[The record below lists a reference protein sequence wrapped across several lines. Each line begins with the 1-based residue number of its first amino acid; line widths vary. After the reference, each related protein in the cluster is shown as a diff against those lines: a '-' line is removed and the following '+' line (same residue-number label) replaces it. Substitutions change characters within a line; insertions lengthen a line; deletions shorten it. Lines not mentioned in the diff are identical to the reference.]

1 MREPRT
7 FKPMRLLIAT
17 FFVALG
23 FSAAAQDNT
32 RSFGNRM
39 SGAAEARIAVL
50 PFEPRMIISD
60 LHRDMCVKNNMSSR
74 EVREAL
80 AGGFCYAMRNTA
92 PEMAEADVFGW
103 DDEWPEALERL
114 YKELGYKNAPVKK
127 RETEETTEAGAFI
140 AEGELRHRYDT
151 LTRFMQP
158 VIPQQIIVDLAKQTG
173 TDYIL
178 MVSQLDIVNLGELV
192 RVNPGKT
199 DFYVRLHYAL
209 FSPEGELLDGGL
221 VSHQLDTRTY
231 DPSDIARNEF
241 KFVTE
246 ALYKAIFQS
255 SGEDEDSEAPAG
267 QKTTSNG

>member
-1 MREPRT
+1 
-7 FKPMRLLIAT
+7 
-17 FFVALG
+17 
-23 FSAAAQDNT
+23 
-32 RSFGNRM
+32 M
-39 SGAAEARIAVL
+39 SGAADARIAVV

-60 LHRDMCVKNNMSSR
+60 LHRDMCVKNNMNSR

-103 DDEWPEALERL
+103 DDDWPEALERL
-114 YKELGYKNAPVKK
+114 YKELGYKNAPVKR
-127 RETEETTEAGAFI
+127 REIEEDTERGVYI
-140 AEGELRHRYDT
+140 DQGELRHRYDT

-158 VIPQQIIVDLAKQTG
+158 VIPRQIIVDLADQTG

-192 RVNPGKT
+192 RINPGKT
-199 DFYVRLHYAL
+199 DFYVRLHYAV
-209 FSPEGELLDGGL
+209 FTPDGELIDGGL

-246 ALYKAIFQS
+246 ALYKAIFRS
-255 SGEDEDSEAPAG
+255 SGEAEETQELEDS
-267 QKTTSNG
+267 KTTGNG